1 VACLRFGRVR
11 DSAAVPDQDL
21 AEAHTVPFPR
31 EEPEGTGAPRPA
43 IEPEH
48 PVLLREGALVHRVI
62 RRAVRPAIATA
73 AVLAALTG
81 CGGTSASDEPPP
93 ARMADAGPHGALS
106 VVLTPVGAQRIGVRT
121 AVAARASRSRTVV
134 PYSALLYQ
142 SDGSN
147 VIYQVTGPLTYTL
160 VTVSVASI
168 QGSQVYLTG
177 LAPGTAVVTVGG
189 EELLGVQD
197 GVGAQT

>member
-1 VACLRFGRVR
+1 
-11 DSAAVPDQDL
+11 
-21 AEAHTVPFPR
+21 
-31 EEPEGTGAPRPA
+31 
-43 IEPEH
+43 
-48 PVLLREGALVHRVI
+48 
-62 RRAVRPAIATA
+62 
-73 AVLAALTG
+73 
-81 CGGTSASDEPPP
+81 
-93 ARMADAGPHGALS
+93 
-106 VVLTPVGAQRIGVRT
+106 VVLTPVGAQRIGVQT

-160 VTVSVASI
+160 VTVGVASI
-168 QGSQVYLTG
+168 QGRQVYLTG
-177 LAPGTAVVTVGG
+177 LAPGTTVVTVGG